1 VNGND
6 HSELEQRL
14 RALPTAAPPEAVRE
28 RVLRAAA
35 ARATRRT
42 WARPLT
48 YALCLLGLIALDLGI
63 DRAQSARLA
72 RLTGDVGISAASG
85 EASADA
91 LVAFRQRQEIL
102 AAMPEQEDM
111 L

>member
-1 VNGND
+1 MIN
-6 HSELEQRL
+6 HEEQEFEARL

-42 WARPLT
+42 WARPLA

-72 RLTGDVGISAASG
+72 RLTGNVGISAASG

-91 LVAFRQRQEIL
+91 LAAFRQRQAIL